1 MPAPDNIYEDDV
13 DFTTL
18 ALQYP
23 DFAKRGHEGKTMEAK
38 GSMFSQPHPSTRG
51 IIDHDKHKLTASRVR
66 TDDRLKPNRQLDFSD
81 PESVRQLTKC
91 LLHRDFNL
99 TIDVPDDRL
108 CPPVP
113 NRFNYILFIQ
123 RLLDDTSP
131 DFHQGY
137 DRERQVL
144 GLDIG
149 TGSSAIY
156 PLLACAQRPRW
167 RFLCTEID
175 DKNRQYAQRNIS
187 ANNLGSRIR
196 MIDTDRTGGKLI
208 PAAQLEHF
216 DRVDV
221 LVTNPPFYSSEAEL
235 LGSAGQKSRPPNSS
249 CTGAAVEMITPGGE
263 VSFVGKLIRESA
275 HAEMRRKVQ
284 WFSAMLG
291 KLSSVGTIVTQL
303 RNQGCTNFAVTEFV
317 QGQKTRRWCVAWSWM
332 GFRPGGHVA
341 RGVRGGSGVE
351 KKWLPPLTEMEFDC
365 EVEDEAEDRDENG
378 DENGDGNGDRLGT
391 ARAVAEKV
399 TREIR
404 KLDGVAWKFDAA
416 TGVGMFMAR
425 EGDVW
430 SRKARRKAI
439 QVQDADASGRRRGCE
454 VDKNRDAQ
462 RNRGRAPDGL
472 EDTVMEDREESEDDD
487 DESEQETEPE
497 PEPALVARISI
508 RTSPLPLP
516 PADTRTRSKRTIHI
530 RHLQG
535 HDAVLFESFCGWLK
549 RKVVPPSR

>member
-23 DFAKRGHEGKTMEAK
+23 EFAK
-38 GSMFSQPHPSTRG
+38 
-51 IIDHDKHKLTASRVR
+51 
-66 TDDRLKPNRQLDFSD
+66 RLKPNRQLDFSD

-99 TIDVPDDRL
+99 AIDLPDDRL

-113 NRFNYILFIQ
+113 NRFNYTLFIQ

-137 DRERQVL
+137 DPERQVL

-156 PLLACAQRPRW
+156 PLLACAQRPSW

-175 DKNRQYAQRNIS
+175 DKNRHYAQRNIS
-187 ANNLGSRIR
+187 ANNLATRIR
-196 MIDTDRTGGKLI
+196 MIDTDSTGAKLI
-208 PAAQLEHF
+208 PSSHLKHF

-235 LGSAGQKSRPPNSS
+235 LGSASQKSRPPNSS
-249 CTGAAVEMITPGGE
+249 CTGSAVEMITPGGE
-263 VSFVGKLIRESA
+263 VAFVGKLICESA
-275 HAEMRRKVQ
+275 HVAIRRRIQ

-291 KLSSVGTIVTQL
+291 KLSSVGTVVTQL
-303 RNQGCTNFAVTEFV
+303 RDKGCSNLAVTEFV

-332 GFRPGGHVA
+332 RFRPGVGVA

-351 KKWLPPLTEMEFDC
+351 RKWLPPLSEMEFDC
-365 EVEDEAEDRDENG
+365 EVEG
-378 DENGDGNGDRLGT
+378 DVGDGDGDKYGDGNGTTRS
-391 ARAVAEKV
+391 VVEKV
-399 TREIR
+399 IREI
-404 KLDGVAWKFDAA
+404 KTLDGVAWKFD
-416 TGVGMFMAR
+416 TTRRIGMLMAR

-430 SRKARRKAI
+430 SRKARRKAKAHEAP
-439 QVQDADASGRRRGCE
+439 VDPPRDADTNRSRG
-454 VDKNRDAQ
+454 
-462 RNRGRAPDGL
+462 PDNHKH
-472 EDTVMEDREESEDDD
+472 EDTVMKDRESESDEDEPESE
-487 DESEQETEPE
+487 EEEEETE

-508 RTSPLPLP
+508 KTSHPP
-516 PADTRTRSKRTIHI
+516 PANTHTRSKPTVRVHI

>member
-23 DFAKRGHEGKTMEAK
+23 DFAKRGYWRKEKEK
-38 GSMFSQPHPSTRG
+38 GSMFNRPVKASSTTT
-51 IIDHDKHKLTASRVR
+51 KHKLTPFRGR

-175 DKNRQYAQRNIS
+175 DKNREYAQRNIS
-187 ANNLGSRIR
+187 VNNLGSRIR
-196 MIDTDRTGGKLI
+196 MIDTDRTGRKLI

-249 CTGAAVEMITPGGE
+249 CAGAAVEMITPGGE

-275 HAEMRRKVQ
+275 HAGTRRKIQ

-291 KLSSVGTIVTQL
+291 KLSSVGTVVTQL
-303 RNQGCTNFAVTEFV
+303 RKQGCTNFAVTEFV

-332 GFRPGGHVA
+332 AFRPGGHVA

-365 EVEDEAEDRDENG
+365 EVGGGGVEDEVEDRDEH
-378 DENGDGNGDRLGT
+378 GDGDRSGDRQGT
-391 ARAVAEKV
+391 ARAMAEKV
-399 TREIR
+399 TREIT
-404 KLDGVAWKFDAA
+404 KLDGVAWKFNAA

-439 QVQDADASGRRRGCE
+439 QVQDADASGRRRGR
-454 VDKNRDAQ
+454 RDAETD
-462 RNRGRAPDGL
+462 RGRAPD
-472 EDTVMEDREESEDDD
+472 EEHQDTVMEDREESEDDD
-487 DESEQETEPE
+487 DDDDGGSEQETEPE
-497 PEPALVARISI
+497 SEPALVARISI

-516 PADTRTRSKRTIHI
+516 PADTRTLSKRTIHI